1 MMPRAMFLSLFFFL
15 GAAMAQDSAPIRL
28 SGRDPSLICHGKV
41 SDASDCV
48 TAPHATY
55 SPDPTYPEKERRARH
70 RGTVVLTLVVDPDGL
85 PRDIR
90 VSRTLSSEFDK
101 AAVNAVK
108 NWKFTPATRDSKP
121 IAVEIDVE
129 VAFRLY

>member
-1 MMPRAMFLSLFFFL
+1 
-15 GAAMAQDSAPIRL
+15 
-28 SGRDPSLICHGKV
+28 
-41 SDASDCV
+41 
-48 TAPHATY
+48 
-55 SPDPTYPEKERRARH
+55 
-70 RGTVVLTLVVDPDGL
+70 LTLVVDADGL

-90 VSRTLSSEFDK
+90 VSRTLSSAFDK
-101 AAVNAVK
+101 AAINAVK

>member
-1 MMPRAMFLSLFFFL
+1 MMPRAMFLSLFFL

-41 SDASDCV
+41 SDAPDCV

-101 AAVNAVK
+101 AAINAVK

>member
-1 MMPRAMFLSLFFFL
+1 MMPRAMFLSLFFL

-28 SGRDPSLICHGKV
+28 SGRDPSLVCHGKV
-41 SDASDCV
+41 SDAPDCV

-55 SPDPTYPEKERRARH
+55 SPDPTYPETERRALH
-70 RGTVVLTLVVDPDGL
+70 RGTVILTLVVGPDGL
-85 PRDIR
+85 PQDIR

-101 AAVNAVK
+101 AAINAVK
-108 NWKFTPATRDSKP
+108 NWKFTPATRHSKP
-121 IAVEIDVE
+121 IAVEIDVG

>member
-1 MMPRAMFLSLFFFL
+1 MTPRAMLLPQLFL
-15 GAAMAQDSAPIRL
+15 GAAIAQDSAPIRL
-28 SGRDPSLICHGKV
+28 SGRDASPICRGKV

-70 RGTVVLTLVVDPDGL
+70 QGAVVLTLVVGPDGL

-90 VSRTLSSEFDK
+90 VSRTLSPEFDK
-101 AAVNAVK
+101 AAIDAVK
-108 NWKFTPATRDSKP
+108 KWKFTPATRDSKP
-121 IAVEIDVE
+121 VAVEIDVQ
-129 VAFRLY
+129 VAFRLF

>member
-1 MMPRAMFLSLFFFL
+1 MMPRAVLLPLLFL
-15 GAAMAQDSAPIRL
+15 GAAMAQGSAPIRL
-28 SGRDPSLICHGKV
+28 SGRDPSLICHGKIN
-41 SDASDCV
+41 DAPDCV

-55 SPDPTYPEKERRARH
+55 APDPQYPEKERKARH

-85 PRDIR
+85 PRDIK
-90 VSRTLSSEFDK
+90 VSRTLSPEFDK
-101 AAVNAVK
+101 AAINAVK